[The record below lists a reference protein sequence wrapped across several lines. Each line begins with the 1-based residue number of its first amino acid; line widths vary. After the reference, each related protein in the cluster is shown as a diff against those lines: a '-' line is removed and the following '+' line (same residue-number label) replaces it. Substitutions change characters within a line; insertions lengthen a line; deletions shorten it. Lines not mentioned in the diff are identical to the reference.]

1 MVLLTRLLT
10 DVLLSFMFLLVKM
23 RQRVAE

>member
-23 RQRVAE
+23 RQRVAG